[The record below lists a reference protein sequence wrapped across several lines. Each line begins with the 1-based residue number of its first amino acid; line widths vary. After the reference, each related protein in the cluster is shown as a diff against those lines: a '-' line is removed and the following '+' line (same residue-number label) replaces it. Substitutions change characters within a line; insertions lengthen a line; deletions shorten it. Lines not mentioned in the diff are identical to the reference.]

1 VRCLDQSTSVD
12 PKVVDVLNP
21 EHISCLG
28 VPLLAA
34 LLSEAALRDSFLKG
48 RLRELVSTVDSSKN
62 QCQKPTATTVPGS
75 SFSEYMAGAS
85 PALSFVFDTIR
96 RYAISRA
103 PVLIAG
109 ESGAARELA
118 ARAIH
123 YGSASK
129 NGPFVS
135 ISCAPK
141 PVAGI
146 GPELFGY
153 EKSVSARGVRKI
165 GRIEVAA
172 GGTIF
177 LDAIDNLPL
186 EAQARLLRFLQEGT
200 IESIGGRKPISVAT
214 RVIVATRFDLRK
226 AVANRQF
233 RGDLFDRLDGLT
245 LNLPPLQEQGHDIL
259 LMAIFFLQQFAAKT
273 GHEKLDISR
282 GTERCIPGSP
292 LGLAS
297 LTQQDATPISQDLAG
312 TRANVEAALIRATLK
327 RNRNNIKQSAKE
339 MGISRVTLYRAIHKY
354 GITVDRLRPH
364 AVASDVMS
372 ACHPHPLSPLIPF
385 AHPER

>member
-1 VRCLDQSTSVD
+1 MSKADGNDCPRIVVQRIYGRSQSCSQLRLRYHSPVCNFARTCLDCGR
-12 PKVVDVLNP
+12 KRGR
-21 EHISCLG
+21 ERARGACH
-28 VPLLAA
+28 PLWI
-34 LLSEAALRDSFLKG
+34 G
-48 RLRELVSTVDSSKN
+48 
-62 QCQKPTATTVPGS
+62 
-75 SFSEYMAGAS
+75 
-85 PALSFVFDTIR
+85 FD
-96 RYAISRA
+96 
-103 PVLIAG
+103 
-109 ESGAARELA
+109 
-118 ARAIH
+118 
-123 YGSASK
+123 K

-141 PVAGI
+141 RVAGI

-273 GHEKLDISR
+273 GHEKLDILR

-339 MGISRVTLYRAIHKY
+339 MGISRS
-354 GITVDRLRPH
+354 H
-364 AVASDVMS
+364 ALQSHS
-372 ACHPHPLSPLIPF
+372 QIRHHC
-385 AHPER
+385 